1 MQARTWWID
10 EPLVMA
16 TSNPSDEDLAELHS
30 QGFSVVFSFLDE
42 QKQPPKYDKQSAV
55 AAGWTMYS
63 FPIGEGGVPS
73 FDQLAEFITCVKALP
88 RQVKIL
94 MHCESGLGRTAFMAA
109 AYWIANGLTA
119 EQAIARVRQAASDDG
134 WKTPQRESVLRRY
147 AQLQES
153 AGAT

>member
-16 TSNPSDEDLAELHS
+16 ASNPTGEDLAQLRAE
-30 QGFSVVFSFLDE
+30 GFGVVISFLEE

-73 FDQLAEFITCVKALP
+73 FEQLAEFIRCVKALP
-88 RQVKIL
+88 GQVKIL
-94 MHCESGLGRTAFMAA
+94 MHCESGLGRTAFLAA
-109 AYWIANGLTA
+109 AYWIAHGLTA
-119 EQAIARVRQAASDDG
+119 EKAVARARQAASDDG